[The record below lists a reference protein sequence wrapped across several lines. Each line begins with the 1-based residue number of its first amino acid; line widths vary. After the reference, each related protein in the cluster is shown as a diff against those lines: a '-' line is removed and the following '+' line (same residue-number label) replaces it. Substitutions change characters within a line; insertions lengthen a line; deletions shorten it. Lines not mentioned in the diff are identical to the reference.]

1 MSEMRNKIA
10 LSEGI
15 KGSKKMEEKHLEQGL
30 RSQFV
35 TSKLTK
41 SQIASKI
48 VVIRDVQVILDR
60 DLAKIYGVETKAFNQ
75 AVKRNIERFPEI
87 FRFQLNDEEVIELE
101 RSSRSQFVTLN
112 SSGNHRGSN
121 IKYLP
126 YAFTEQG
133 VAMLS
138 AVLRSEKAIK
148 VSIEIM
154 NAFVQMR
161 HYLHQNVSLT
171 NRLDAIENKVD
182 AKFIEHELKFEKID
196 ENFSKIFNELDT
208 APKKAKEGIFFKG
221 QIFDAYAFFQ
231 DIIKSAKREI
241 ILIDGYVD
249 LSVLERLA
257 AKQKNVAVKIYT
269 HPKAELKQTD
279 IDLFNK
285 QYPTASLDYTQK
297 MHDRFLIIDSKVL
310 YHIGASLKDL
320 GKACFAFE
328 MMEDPKTLIPAIL
341 GSLGESSIQL
351 DK

>member
-1 MSEMRNKIA
+1 
-10 LSEGI
+10 
-15 KGSKKMEEKHLEQGL
+15 MEEKHLEQGL

-48 VVIRDVQVILDR
+48 VVIRDVQVIIDR
-60 DLAKIYGVETKAFNQ
+60 DIAGLYEIDTKALKQ
-75 AVKRNIERFPEI
+75 AVKRNIERFPES
-87 FRFQLNDEEVIELE
+87 FCFELDKNE
-101 RSSRSQFVTLN
+101 FAEWRSQFVTSKSDQKGL
-112 SSGNHRGSN
+112 R
-121 IKYLP
+121 YAP